1 MGNLK
6 YLIRSSTRLLEDL
19 DFCTDS
25 VVGMSADRIID
36 GKWRLRIH
44 LSRKVDMEYLSSLLN
59 EELKEMHHSDQDD
72 KMFFNHDGVEYFQ
85 LKAIEQ
91 VA

>member
-6 YLIRSSTRLLEDL
+6 YLIRTSTRLLEEL
-19 DFCTDS
+19 DFCTND

-36 GKWRLRIH
+36 GKWRVKIH
-44 LSRKVDMEYLSSLLN
+44 LSRKVDMDYLATTLN
-59 EELKEMHHSDQDD
+59 EELKDTRFNDKDD
-72 KMFFNHDGVEYFQ
+72 KIFFTHDGIEYFQ
-85 LKAIEQ
+85 LKASEQ